1 MATAELQTNDICIP
15 GVPGAIA
22 LGAPAAMEQVLYPAL
37 TPVTSI
43 HRPQDHL
50 ALTPWKA
57 PHPSFCSPPTPG
69 SHYPARPA
77 RLSPLTPVPSP
88 RAMFLLPWDFTH
100 HSSPRHRLS
109 SPLLPT

>member
-15 GVPGAIA
+15 GVPGAIT

-57 PHPSFCSPPTPG
+57 PHPSFCSP
-69 SHYPARPA
+69 
-77 RLSPLTPVPSP
+77 LSPLLEQCFSSLGTLHITAPPGTVL
-88 RAMFLLPWDFTH
+88 ALLSCPPEGPH
-100 HSSPRHRLS
+100 VI
-109 SPLLPT
+109 